1 MRLFRIAI
9 FSLVLLLSSCAVMRR
24 GAPRGAFIVISKQ
37 DMTLTLCDFRS
48 HVLLECEVACG
59 ARYGDKR
66 ISGDMKTPEGRFS
79 VSEIVDASLWTHDFG
94 DGKGEIEGAYGPYF
108 FRLAT
113 PPHTGIGIHGTHN
126 AASIGTRA
134 SEGCIRL
141 NNSDLVKLKEYV
153 YLGMP
158 VIVTSSYYD
167 FSADKGLYDF

>member
-1 MRLFRIAI
+1 
-9 FSLVLLLSSCAVMRR
+9 
-24 GAPRGAFIVISKQ
+24 
-37 DMTLTLCDFRS
+37 
-48 HVLLECEVACG
+48 
-59 ARYGDKR
+59 
-66 ISGDMKTPEGRFS
+66 MKTPEGIFS

-158 VIVTSSYYD
+158 VVVTSSYND
-167 FSADKGLYDF
+167 FSVDSGIYEF